1 MFNLSYQSV
10 ARWGCSL
17 AFMLKVIPSILCF
30 NCLIECGWLLHGDPL
45 VRRISVQTLFS
56 LSIARLLSH
65 LLLSVSESLT
75 HSATSIIALRHCY

>member
-17 AFMLKVIPSILCF
+17 AFMLKVIPTIC
-30 NCLIECGWLLHGDPL
+30 CLIECGWLLHGDPL